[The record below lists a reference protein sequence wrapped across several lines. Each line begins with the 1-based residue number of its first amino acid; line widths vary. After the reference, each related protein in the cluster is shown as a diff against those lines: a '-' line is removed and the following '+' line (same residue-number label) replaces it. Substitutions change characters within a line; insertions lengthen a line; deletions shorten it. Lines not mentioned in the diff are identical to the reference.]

1 VAKFL
6 AESVN
11 GALEAWETQEG
22 VLRSLPHE
30 LYLEVDD
37 QALLVPFMCL
47 DDVEGMIR
55 GDTCQEVREH
65 TLEVARERLGGIRPE
80 ATKDD
85 VYRLVFPRGLVRGR
99 TEEPAVPTRPVQE
112 APSGEA
118 AAQLRTWAAA
128 RSERVVVSEDL
139 VLPQSVVERLVEQ
152 FREEAQ
158 VGPRVAQKLIRDLAV
173 LRERFCP
180 RLSELSPGEM
190 MVIASDA
197 RGHRIQG
204 RKSGRQQ
211 IVPVIVQLFTEEE
224 LGWLAGV
231 QSPSSKTIAVFEQRR
246 MARVLV
252 QAYKQGG
259 LLPLAQMQWLF
270 QLHMTK
276 VGTALSAYEAEHQV
290 ILPTPGS
297 VLDAGCKQTHK
308 ALITELRL
316 DGRTTL
322 EISRLVYHS
331 PEAVDR
337 YEREFDSVLILETHG
352 VEPAL
357 MSIVLRRSPRLIRQ
371 LRDLVQE
378 HFKTR
383 AEMLD
388 YLRRRAVPVRA

>member
-1 VAKFL
+1 
-6 AESVN
+6 
-11 GALEAWETQEG
+11 
-22 VLRSLPHE
+22 
-30 LYLEVDD
+30 
-37 QALLVPFMCL
+37 
-47 DDVEGMIR
+47 
-55 GDTCQEVREH
+55 
-65 TLEVARERLGGIRPE
+65 
-80 ATKDD
+80 
-85 VYRLVFPRGLVRGR
+85 
-99 TEEPAVPTRPVQE
+99 
-112 APSGEA
+112 
-118 AAQLRTWAAA
+118 
-128 RSERVVVSEDL
+128 
-139 VLPQSVVERLVEQ
+139 
-152 FREEAQ
+152 
-158 VGPRVAQKLIRDLAV
+158 
-173 LRERFCP
+173 
-180 RLSELSPGEM
+180 
-190 MVIASDA
+190 
-197 RGHRIQG
+197 
-204 RKSGRQQ
+204 
-211 IVPVIVQLFTEEE
+211 
-224 LGWLAGV
+224 
-231 QSPSSKTIAVFEQRR
+231 

-276 VGTALSAYEAEHQV
+276 VGTALSSYEAEHQV

-383 AEMLD
+383 AEKLD